1 MRSRSGA
8 VDDMSAPARAV
19 SGSEETL
26 LDAAP
31 PRGAYRNAA
40 AAAASTSTSSGH
52 KSGVKSNAASRARAA
67 LRVGGATVAAAVVYA
82 CVKATRYVAEN
93 GWPDASVLSP
103 REVHRV
109 IDDFGTLGIA
119 IYVFGFALAELLH
132 LPAMVFVTAGI
143 LKWGKFI
150 GWLLSLVIA
159 PLSCGFA
166 FVVVRRVGGQALTNV
181 RWTFVKKMLMRL
193 DRRPVATVAI
203 LRTFLFLS
211 PSLNYALAL
220 SSISLKHFMVGNFLG
235 LLGPLTLACLAI
247 DKLISYYGWSKGDA
261 FTN

>member
-1 MRSRSGA
+1 
-8 VDDMSAPARAV
+8 MSAPARAV
-19 SGSEETL
+19 SAGEETL
-26 LDAAP
+26 LDAAR
-31 PRGAYRNAA
+31 PRGTYRNAA
-40 AAAASTSTSSGH
+40 AASTTSTTTSTSSGH
-52 KSGVKSNAASRARAA
+52 RSGVKSNAVDGRRVRAA

-82 CVKATRYVAEN
+82 CVKCVRYVAEH

-109 IDDFGTLGIA
+109 MDDFGTLGIA
-119 IYVFGFALAELLH
+119 IYVIGFALAELLH

-181 RWTFVKKMLMRL
+181 RWTFVKKMMARL

-235 LLGPLTLACLAI
+235 LFGPLTLACLAI
-247 DKLISYYGWSKGDA
+247 DKLISYYGWSKDVA

>member
-1 MRSRSGA
+1 
-8 VDDMSAPARAV
+8 MSAPARAV
-19 SGSEETL
+19 AAGEETL
-26 LDAAP
+26 LTAAR
-31 PRGAYRNAA
+31 PRGTYRNAP
-40 AAAASTSTSSGH
+40 AASTSTTSTSSGH
-52 KSGVKSNAASRARAA
+52 RSSVKSNADGRARAA
-67 LRVGGATVAAAVVYA
+67 LRVGGATVAAVVVYA
-82 CVKATRYVAEN
+82 CVKCVRYVAEN

-109 IDDFGTLGIA
+109 MDDFGTLGIA
-119 IYVFGFALAELLH
+119 IYVVGFALAELLH

-181 RWTFVKKMLMRL
+181 RWTFVKKMLGRL

-235 LLGPLTLACLAI
+235 LFGPLSLTCLAI
-247 DKLISYYGWSKGDA
+247 DKLISYYGWSKDAA

>member
-1 MRSRSGA
+1 
-8 VDDMSAPARAV
+8 MSAPARAV
-19 SGSEETL
+19 STGEETL
-26 LDAAP
+26 LAAAR
-31 PRGAYRNAA
+31 PRGTYRNAPA
-40 AAAASTSTSSGH
+40 ASSSSTSTSSGH
-52 KSGVKSNAASRARAA
+52 RSDVKSNADGRRVRAA

-82 CVKATRYVAEN
+82 CVKCVRYVAEN

-103 REVHRV
+103 RQVHRV

-119 IYVFGFALAELLH
+119 IYVVGFALAELLH

-166 FVVVRRVGGQALTNV
+166 FVVVRRVGGQALKNV
-181 RWTFVKKMLMRL
+181 RWTFVKKMLGRL

-235 LLGPLTLACLAI
+235 LFGPLSLACLAI
-247 DKLISYYGWSKGDA
+247 DKLISYYGWSKDVA

>member
-1 MRSRSGA
+1 
-8 VDDMSAPARAV
+8 MSAPARAV
-19 SGSEETL
+19 SAGEETL
-26 LDAAP
+26 LAAAR
-31 PRGAYRNAA
+31 PRGTYRNASA
-40 AAAASTSTSSGH
+40 ASSSSTSTSSGH
-52 KSGVKSNAASRARAA
+52 RSGVKSNAAGRRVRGA

-82 CVKATRYVAEN
+82 CVKCVRYVVEN

-119 IYVFGFALAELLH
+119 IYVFAFALAELLH

-181 RWTFVKKMLMRL
+181 RWTFVKKMLGRL
-193 DRRPVATVAI
+193 DRHPVATVAI

-235 LLGPLTLACLAI
+235 LFGPLSLACLAI
-247 DKLISYYGWSKGDA
+247 DKLISYYGWSKDVA